1 MLASWVIS
9 RALSLFA
16 RMANVARGV
25 ERPLYVDLKRINF
38 EDCRERRAHLD
49 EDVEYR
55 NRVKRRIL
63 EGLDSRA
70 MKPLIDRVEH
80 HREKATISIGPWRR
94 SSE

>member
-1 MLASWVIS
+1 MLAWVIS

-16 RMANVARGV
+16 RMMNVARGV

-70 MKPLIDRVEH
+70 MKPLISRGE
-80 HREKATISIGPWRR
+80 HREKATIAIGPWRR